1 MDDLLLFT
9 FFMICYCLPFFM
21 ICYCYLFYDLLLFIF
36 FMISYCLPFPG
47 FAHQSCLRSLLSTW
61 SSKNYNEDHP
71 ITLNLWTQTFPKL
84 VSLSRSL
91 KNCQSGYLKSTP
103 LPQDTCNGAVHIL
116 RQPKWGVRSR
126 AVAALRRQCE
136 KKAEKARR
144 RLKGAKAPPFF
155 QEPF

>member
-1 MDDLLLFT
+1 
-9 FFMICYCLPFFM
+9 MICYCLP
-21 ICYCYLFYDLLLFIF
+21 C
-36 FMISYCLPFPG
+36 PG

-61 SSKNYNEDHP
+61 SSKNYNEDHL
-71 ITLNLWTQTFPKL
+71 ITLSLCTQTFPKL

-136 KKAEKARR
+136 KKAEKAARR
-144 RLKGAKAPPFF
+144 HLFF
-155 QEPF
+155 RSLFNLLEEIYPVRRHHLQSPEKRYCLIRVWAESTRQ

>member
-1 MDDLLLFT
+1 MICYCLLFLWFAIVYLFLWFAIVT
-9 FFMICYCLPFFM
+9 FFMICYCLF
-21 ICYCYLFYDLLLFIF
+21 F

-155 QEPF
+155 REPF